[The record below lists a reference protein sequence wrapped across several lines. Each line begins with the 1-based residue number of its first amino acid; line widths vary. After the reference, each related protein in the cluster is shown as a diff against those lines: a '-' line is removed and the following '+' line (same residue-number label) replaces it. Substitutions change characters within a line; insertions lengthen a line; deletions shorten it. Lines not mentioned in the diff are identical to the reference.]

1 MAMAP
6 DFNIIKPELAGSFGA
21 GYRASQENRMAT
33 EQNQIQLD
41 QLKAD
46 REAMVQLQA
55 QLKAAGKNP
64 DLDQVFDALIAT
76 GKPDYVMKGIDGKK
90 RLEAQ
95 RDYAKANGLDMPG
108 MAPAAPAGGAPA
120 MGAAPGMPPAAP
132 AVPPSVVRVPQPG
145 APVNALGSGTY
156 GMNAPM
162 APGAMPV
169 APAAPMG
176 GNALMGNRPA
186 GALGAGAPVNA
197 MAAGPDEA
205 LINQT
210 RGRINNLL
218 QFASKYAGTPE
229 GNQAIQQARIM
240 QDQLELYSKRNPNAP
255 AALQELEAYMR
266 MTPEQKAA
274 FEKLQKIK
282 SPGTNTNVSITSPTG
297 KSLSEPVGKR
307 VESSLSKAEGAA
319 GMRENAN
326 LIQEALNTGKVI
338 AGPMAG
344 TRTTIA
350 QLLNMAG
357 ADNQAQL
364 QNSLTVA
371 KGLAGL
377 TLESRG
383 ELKGQGQITDPE
395 TKLLEKARSGD
406 TNLTLDELQ
415 QVVNISNRMSKRLWE
430 NHQTL
435 LKTMEKDPAAAG
447 SIEYYRPTAPLAEPV
462 ASNRSATPA
471 DATKRKQ
478 GLDSIFG
485 NKKLMGPVP
494 GALGT
499 GTYPQ

>member
-1 MAMAP
+1 MAAAP

-41 QLKAD
+41 QLKSD
-46 REAMVQLQA
+46 REAMIQLQN

-76 GKPDYVMKGIDGKK
+76 GKPDYVMKGVDGKK

-95 RDYAKANGLDMPG
+95 REYAKANGLDMPG
-108 MAPAAPAGGAPA
+108 ITPAAPAAGG
-120 MGAAPGMPPAAP
+120 APGMPSVP
-132 AVPPSVVRVPQPG
+132 PPSVVRLPQPA

-156 GMNAPM
+156 GMNVPGMMPGAPAAGNALRGSRPM
-162 APGAMPV
+162 GAPGA
-169 APAAPMG
+169 A
-176 GNALMGNRPA
+176 
-186 GALGAGAPVNA
+186 APVNA

-205 LINQT
+205 LVNQT
-210 RGRINNLL
+210 RTRINNLL

-229 GNQAIQQARIM
+229 GNQAVQQAKIM
-240 QDQLELYSKRNPNAP
+240 QDQLELYSKRAPNTP
-255 AALQELEAYMR
+255 AALQELQAYMA
-266 MTPEQKAA
+266 MNPEEKAA

-282 SPGTNTNVSITSPTG
+282 APGTTIDARVTSPTG

-307 VESSLSKAEGAA
+307 VDASLAKAEGAA
-319 GMRENAN
+319 GLMENAN
-326 LIQEALNTGKVI
+326 MIQEALNSGKVI

-344 TRTTIA
+344 ARTTIA

-364 QNSLTVA
+364 QNSLSVA

-383 ELKGQGQITDPE
+383 ELKGQGQVTDTE
-395 TKLLEKARSGD
+395 TKLLERARSGD
-406 TNLTLDELQ
+406 TTLTLDELQ
-415 QVVNISNRMSKRLWE
+415 QVVNVSQRLARRLWSNHE
-430 NHQTL
+430 NL
-435 LKTMEKDPAAAG
+435 LKVMEKDPAARD
-447 SIEYYRPTAPLAEPV
+447 SIEYYRPTGRLAEPV
-462 ASNRSATPA
+462 SSSKSPSQISKEQNRKP
-471 DATKRKQ
+471 
-478 GLDSIFG
+478 LDSIF
-485 NKKLMGPVP
+485 KTPVGPVP

-499 GTYPQ
+499 GTYRQ

>member
-76 GKPDYVMKGIDGKK
+76 GKPDYVVKGIDGKK

-95 RDYAKANGLDMPG
+95 REYAKANGLEMPG
-108 MAPAAPAGGAPA
+108 LAPAAGGAPA
-120 MGAAPGMPPAAP
+120 MGATPAMPSAAP
-132 AVPPSVVRVPQPG
+132 SSVVRVPQTP

-162 APGAMPV
+162 APGGMPV

-186 GALGAGAPVNA
+186 AAPGAAAPMNA
-197 MAAGPDEA
+197 MAAGPDDA
-205 LINQT
+205 LISQT
-210 RGRINNLL
+210 RTRINNLM

-229 GNQAIQQARIM
+229 GNQAIQQAKIM
-240 QDQLELYSKRNPNAP
+240 QDQLELFSKRGPTRP
-255 AALQELEAYMR
+255 SALQEFDAYMN
-266 MTPEQKAA
+266 MSPAEKAA
-274 FEKLQKIK
+274 FERLQKIK
-282 SPGTNTNVSITSPTG
+282 SPGTTIDARVNTPTG

-307 VESSLSKAEGAA
+307 VEASLSKAEGAA

-326 LIQEALNTGKVI
+326 LVQEALNTGKVI

-344 TRTTIA
+344 ARTTIA

-462 ASNRSATPA
+462 ASNRNATPA
-471 DATKRKQ
+471 DASKRKQ

-485 NKKLMGPVP
+485 NKKPMGPVP

-499 GTYPQ
+499 GTFSQ

>member
-1 MAMAP
+1 MAAP

-46 REAMVQLQA
+46 RESMIQLQN

-76 GKPDYVMKGIDGKK
+76 GKPDYVVKGIDGKK

-95 RDYAKANGLDMPG
+95 REYAKANGLEMPG
-108 MAPAAPAGGAPA
+108 LTPAAPAG
-120 MGAAPGMPPAAP
+120 APGMPPAAP
-132 AVPPSVVRVPQPG
+132 QSVVRVPQTP

-156 GMNAPM
+156 GMNAPV
-162 APGAMPV
+162 APGAMPA
-169 APAAPMG
+169 APA

-186 GALGAGAPVNA
+186 APVNA
-197 MAAGPDEA
+197 MAASQGQDQA
-205 LINQT
+205 LVNQT
-210 RGRINNLL
+210 RTRINNLL

-229 GNQAIQQARIM
+229 GNQAVQQAKIM
-240 QDQLELYSKRNPNAP
+240 QDQLELYSKRAPKIP
-255 AALQELEAYMR
+255 AALQELEAYMA
-266 MTPEQKAA
+266 MSPEQKAA

-282 SPGTNTNVSITSPTG
+282 ATNVTTTATSSPTG
-297 KSLSEPVGKR
+297 KSLSDPVGKR
-307 VESSLSKAEGAA
+307 VEGSLAKAEGAA
-319 GMRENAN
+319 GLMENAN
-326 LIQEALNTGKVI
+326 MIQEALNSGKVI

-344 TRTTIA
+344 PRTTIA

-364 QNSLTVA
+364 QNSLSVA

-383 ELKGQGQITDPE
+383 ELKGQGQVTDTE
-395 TKLLEKARSGD
+395 TKLLERARSGD
-406 TNLTLDELQ
+406 TTLTLDELQ
-415 QVVNISNRMSKRLWE
+415 QVVNVSQRLARRLWGNHE
-430 NHQTL
+430 NL
-435 LKTMEKDPAAAG
+435 LKTMEKDPAAKD
-447 SIEYYRPTAPLAEPV
+447 SIEYYRPSGRLPEPV
-462 ASNRSATPA
+462 PSNKPATPA

-478 GLDSIFG
+478 GLDSIF
-485 NKKLMGPVP
+485 KK
-494 GALGT
+494 
-499 GTYPQ
+499 

>member
-1 MAMAP
+1 
-6 DFNIIKPELAGSFGA
+6 
-21 GYRASQENRMAT
+21 
-33 EQNQIQLD
+33 
-41 QLKAD
+41 
-46 REAMVQLQA
+46 
-55 QLKAAGKNP
+55 
-64 DLDQVFDALIAT
+64 
-76 GKPDYVMKGIDGKK
+76 
-90 RLEAQ
+90 
-95 RDYAKANGLDMPG
+95 
-108 MAPAAPAGGAPA
+108 
-120 MGAAPGMPPAAP
+120 
-132 AVPPSVVRVPQPG
+132 
-145 APVNALGSGTY
+145 
-156 GMNAPM
+156 
-162 APGAMPV
+162 
-169 APAAPMG
+169 
-176 GNALMGNRPA
+176 
-186 GALGAGAPVNA
+186 
-197 MAAGPDEA
+197 
-205 LINQT
+205 
-210 RGRINNLL
+210 
-218 QFASKYAGTPE
+218 
-229 GNQAIQQARIM
+229 
-240 QDQLELYSKRNPNAP
+240 
-255 AALQELEAYMR
+255 
-266 MTPEQKAA
+266 
-274 FEKLQKIK
+274 
-282 SPGTNTNVSITSPTG
+282 
-297 KSLSEPVGKR
+297 
-307 VESSLSKAEGAA
+307 
-319 GMRENAN
+319 
-326 LIQEALNTGKVI
+326 
-338 AGPMAG
+338 MAG

-485 NKKLMGPVP
+485 NKKPMGPVP